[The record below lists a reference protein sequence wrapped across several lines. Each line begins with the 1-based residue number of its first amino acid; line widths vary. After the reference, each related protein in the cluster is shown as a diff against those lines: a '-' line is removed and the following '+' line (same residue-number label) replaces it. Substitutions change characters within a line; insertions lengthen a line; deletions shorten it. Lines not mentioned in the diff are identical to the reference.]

1 MNNKPKKMQKAI
13 KTTLDEIIMV
23 VLQHIKTVYLSLPN
37 S

>member
-13 KTTLDEIIMV
+13 KITLDEIIKA
-23 VLQHIKTVYLSLPN
+23 VLQYIKTVYLSLPN